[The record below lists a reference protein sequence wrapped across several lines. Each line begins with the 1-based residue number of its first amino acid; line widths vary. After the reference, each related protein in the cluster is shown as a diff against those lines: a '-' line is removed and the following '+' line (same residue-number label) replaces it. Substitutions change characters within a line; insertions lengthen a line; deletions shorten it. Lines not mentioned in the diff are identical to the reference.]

1 MISYS
6 IIQKSQLEGALRLDA
21 EYYQPEYLNL
31 ISNLKSQKSKF
42 LKELADKVFS
52 GPFGST
58 LKSESYQMYGIPF
71 IRIGDISDVFIE
83 RENLVYISEAEHKR
97 IFSTHLNPG
106 DIVFS
111 KIGTIGRLS
120 MISEDL
126 GQVNISENNI
136 GIRLSK
142 LSPQAKAGLLFFL
155 LSKYGQLQILRSA
168 SGNIQQ
174 KLNVSDIE
182 SVKVPILST
191 QFQKELWE
199 LYKKI
204 MQLRKQSESLYSQAE
219 DLLLEELGIK
229 DFEIDDDL
237 SYIVNLS
244 EIKSAHRADAEYF
257 QPKYEK
263 IVSKLKKQNAKP
275 IRELSQFVGHATQ
288 SPYDEIGDI
297 AVLAQKHMKRN
308 LAIDTS
314 AFDNYTTENLIK
326 KSDKKFI
333 LKNSDVLISSAG
345 EPGLTC
351 VWTEGSKVI
360 PGSFVTIARF
370 AGEIEPFYAGVFLN
384 TIAGRLQFERDYTGS
399 VQQYVYPVKIKEII
413 IPILPKPT
421 QQKIADLVQ
430 KSHEARKKAK
440 ELLEEAKQ
448 KVENAIENE
457 INK

>member
-219 DLLLEELGIK
+219 DLLLEELGLK
-229 DFEIDDDL
+229 NFEVEEDL

-244 EIKSAHRADAEYF
+244 EIKSSHRADAEYF
-257 QPKYEK
+257 QPKYNKLVE
-263 IVSKLKKQNAKP
+263 KLKKHNAKLLKGLVGRVKAKTRAKSEKVYKYIEISDISIGSGDVGFNEIIGKELPANARIP
-275 IRELSQFVGHATQ
+275 IKGGELLVSKVRPTRGA
-288 SPYDEIGDI
+288 I
-297 AVLAQKHMKRN
+297 AIVPN
-308 LAIDTS
+308 N
-314 AFDNYTTENLIK
+314 FDNNFICSGAFSVFSAPEIMKEYLFIVLRSIVGKLQFEKPTTGTSYPTIIDEDVENLI
-326 KSDKKFI
+326 I
-333 LKNSDVLISSAG
+333 PVLPRS
-345 EPGLTC
+345 
-351 VWTEGSKVI
+351 
-360 PGSFVTIARF
+360 
-370 AGEIEPFYAGVFLN
+370 
-384 TIAGRLQFERDYTGS
+384 
-399 VQQYVYPVKIKEII
+399 
-413 IPILPKPT
+413 T

-430 KSHEARKKAK
+430 KSHEARLKAK
-440 ELLEEAKQ
+440 QLLEETKN
-448 KVENAIENE
+448 KVENLIE
-457 INK
+457 IKS

>member
-1 MISYS
+1 MITYS
-6 IIQKSQLEGALRLDA
+6 IIQKSQLEGGLRLDA
-21 EYYQPEYLNL
+21 EYYQPEYLEVAKIL
-31 ISNLKSQKSKF
+31 Q
-42 LKELADKVFS
+42 
-52 GPFGST
+52 
-58 LKSESYQMYGIPF
+58 
-71 IRIGDISDVFIE
+71 
-83 RENLVYISEAEHKR
+83 
-97 IFSTHLNPG
+97 STHHKNFDEVVSNIING
-106 DIVFS
+106 AEIRGYVE
-111 KIGTIGRLS
+111 
-120 MISEDL
+120 ED
-126 GQVNISENNI
+126 
-136 GIRLSK
+136 
-142 LSPQAKAGLLFFL
+142 GLP
-155 LSKYGQLQILRSA
+155 YLR
-168 SGNIQQ
+168 
-174 KLNVSDIE
+174 VSDIKEFFIDLSSVVYVTKE
-182 SVKVPILST
+182 SKIKQNIKLKEDDILLSRSGSLAIAAVVTPDLSDSIISSHLMRIPVRGINPYFLVTFLNSKFGKAQIMQRNNGTIVPEINHPSLKSLSVPILSEDT
-191 QFQKELWE
+191 QKEIE
-199 LYKKI
+199 KI
-204 MQLRKQSESLYSQAE
+204 VRNAYEKVQESNKIYSQAE

-399 VQQYVYPVKIKEII
+399 VQQYVYPVKIKEIM

-430 KSHEARKKAK
+430 KSHEARSKAK
-440 ELLEEAKQ
+440 QLLEEAKN
-448 KVENAIENE
+448 KVANAIENE